1 MTDPTCKVCQG
12 SWPKEDHFIAD
23 LGLSK
28 AYLHDDQFFPGWTVV
43 VFKRHAT
50 ELFHLAPTER
60 IQLMEEVNLVAKTL
74 AQVYEAR
81 KINYEL
87 LGNQLPHIHWHVIP
101 RLANDP
107 AHLSQCGRYSMNPC
121 SVQGLISRARSCACS
136 RPFRKP
142 AESRIAAPLNDFHPA
157 HRHRFGA
164 IMQSIFD
171 NRSGGSQVSDASSI
185 GTRDPHLHVLHRSV
199 PRPFIVRASA

>member
-1 MTDPTCKVCQG
+1 MIDPACKAC
-12 SWPKEDHFIAD
+12 SSTWPRADHFITD

-28 AYLHDDQFFPGWTVV
+28 AYLHDDQFFPGWTLV

-101 RLANDP
+101 RPANDP
-107 AHLSQCGRYSMNPC
+107 APLEPVWR
-121 SVQGLISRARSCACS
+121 VQHEPKL
-136 RPFRKP
+136 
-142 AESRIAAPLNDFHPA
+142 
-157 HRHRFGA
+157 
-164 IMQSIFD
+164 
-171 NRSGGSQVSDASSI
+171 RSGPYLQCTGQRLQQAI
-185 GTRDPHLHVLHRSV
+185 QNAR
-199 PRPFIVRASA
+199 